1 LGRAWWF
8 RVLQA
13 VVLAG
18 AAVYLFRVAAPQW
31 PAIRARSLAWQP
43 LPLALSALLIVANLA
58 WMIALWNMTLR
69 WCAVRLRYW
78 DAARIWFT
86 ANLARFL
93 PGAVLQFA
101 SLALMATRYGVS
113 PTAAT
118 ATVLLQQIVLLLTG
132 LIVVAGFT
140 PVVLHQGWWQGAFVV
155 ALLLGAGILLLLPRL
170 TRRLPSLAR
179 LWSQVRPTQLP
190 GFALLLAMQWLAYG
204 AAFRLLAIGLLGG
217 GGGDAGVA
225 RGSWGFYITAF
236 TESYLAGVIAVFAPA
251 GLLVREA
258 ALISVLTP
266 VLGGAD
272 AVILAVAARI
282 WHTALELLSGLAV
295 LTIPMPPAPLHP
307 GPAGAT
313 SP

>member
-1 LGRAWWF
+1 MGRAWWF

-18 AAVYLFRVAAPQW
+18 AAVYLVRVAAPQW
-31 PAIRARSLAWQP
+31 PAIRARSLAWHG

-69 WCAVRLRYW
+69 WCAARLRYW

-132 LIVVAGFT
+132 LIIVAGFT
-140 PVVLHQGWWQGAFVV
+140 PIVLHQGWWQGAFVV
-155 ALLLGAGILLLLPRL
+155 ALVLGAGILLLLPRL

-179 LWSQVRPTQLP
+179 LWSQVRPAQLP

-204 AAFRLLAIGLLGG
+204 AAFRLLAIGLLG
-217 GGGDAGVA
+217 DAGVA
-225 RGSWGFYITAF
+225 QGSWGFYITAF

-258 ALISVLTP
+258 ALISILTP

-295 LTIPMPPAPLHP
+295 LTIPIPPAPAHP

>member
-1 LGRAWWF
+1 MGRAWWF

-69 WCAVRLRYW
+69 WCAARLRYW

-132 LIVVAGFT
+132 LIIVAGFT
-140 PVVLHQGWWQGAFVV
+140 PIVLHQGWWQGAFVV
-155 ALLLGAGILLLLPRL
+155 ALVLGAGILLLLPRL

-179 LWSQVRPTQLP
+179 LWSQVRPAQLP

-204 AAFRLLAIGLLGG
+204 AAFRLLAIGLLG
-217 GGGDAGVA
+217 DAGVA
-225 RGSWGFYITAF
+225 QGSWGFYITAF

-258 ALISVLTP
+258 ALISILTP

-272 AVILAVAARI
+272 AVILAVGARI

-295 LTIPMPPAPLHP
+295 LTIPIPPAPAHP

>member
-1 LGRAWWF
+1 M
-8 RVLQA
+8 
-13 VVLAG
+13 LAG
-18 AAVYLFRVAAPQW
+18 AAVYLVRVAAPQW
-31 PAIRARSLAWQP
+31 PAIRARSLAWHG

-69 WCAVRLRYW
+69 WCAARLRYW

-132 LIVVAGFT
+132 LIIVAGFT
-140 PVVLHQGWWQGAFVV
+140 PIVLHQGWWQGAFVV
-155 ALLLGAGILLLLPRL
+155 ALVLGAGILLLLPRL

-179 LWSQVRPTQLP
+179 LWSQVRPAQLP

-204 AAFRLLAIGLLGG
+204 AAFRLLAIGLLG
-217 GGGDAGVA
+217 DAGVA
-225 RGSWGFYITAF
+225 QGSWGFYITAF

-258 ALISVLTP
+258 ALISILTP

-295 LTIPMPPAPLHP
+295 LTIPIPPAPAHP

>member
-1 LGRAWWF
+1 MGRAWWF

-69 WCAVRLRYW
+69 WCAARLRYW

>member
-1 LGRAWWF
+1 
-8 RVLQA
+8 
-13 VVLAG
+13 VLAG
-18 AAVYLFRVAAPQW
+18 AAVYLVRVAAPQW
-31 PAIRARSLAWQP
+31 PAIRARSLAWHG

-69 WCAVRLRYW
+69 WCAARLRYW

-132 LIVVAGFT
+132 LIIVAGFT
-140 PVVLHQGWWQGAFVV
+140 PIVLHQGWWQGAFVV
-155 ALLLGAGILLLLPRL
+155 ALVLGAGILLLLPRL

-179 LWSQVRPTQLP
+179 LWSQVRPAQLP
-190 GFALLLAMQWLAYG
+190 GFALLLAIQWLAYG
-204 AAFRLLAIGLLGG
+204 AAFRLLAIGLLG
-217 GGGDAGVA
+217 DAGVA
-225 RGSWGFYITAF
+225 QGSWGFYITAF

-258 ALISVLTP
+258 ALISILTP

-272 AVILAVAARI
+272 AVILAVGARI

-295 LTIPMPPAPLHP
+295 LTIPIPPAPAHP

>member
-1 LGRAWWF
+1 MPTPLDTPSKGRVWWF

-18 AAVYLFRVAAPQW
+18 AAYYLFRVAAPQW
-31 PAIRARSLAWQP
+31 PAIRQRSLAWRAG
-43 LPLALSALLIVANLA
+43 PLALSALLIVANLA
-58 WMIALWNMTLR
+58 WMIAIWRTSLR
-69 WCAVRLRYW
+69 WCAERVHYW

-101 SLALMATRYGVS
+101 SLALMASRYGVS
-113 PTAAT
+113 PAAAT

-132 LIVVAGFT
+132 LTVVAAFT
-140 PVVLHQGWWQGAFVV
+140 PIVLHQGWWQGAFVV
-155 ALLLGAGILLLLPRL
+155 ALVLGAVVVLLLPRL

-179 LWSQVRPTQLP
+179 LWSQLKAWQLLV
-190 GFALLLAMQWLAYG
+190 FAMLLSLQWLAYG
-204 AAFRLLAIGLLGG
+204 AAFRFLAIGLLGSQG
-217 GGGDAGVA
+217 AAGQA
-225 RGSWGFYITAF
+225 SWGFYITAF

-266 VLGGAD
+266 VLGGPD

-282 WHTALELLSGLAV
+282 WHTALELVSGALVLA
-295 LTIPMPPAPLHP
+295 IPVPRP
-307 GPAGAT
+307 
-313 SP
+313 

>member
-1 LGRAWWF
+1 
-8 RVLQA
+8 
-13 VVLAG
+13 VLAG
-18 AAVYLFRVAAPQW
+18 AAVYLVRVAAPQW
-31 PAIRARSLAWQP
+31 PAIRARSLAWHG

-69 WCAVRLRYW
+69 WCAARLRYW

-132 LIVVAGFT
+132 LIIVAGFT
-140 PVVLHQGWWQGAFVV
+140 PIVLHQGWWQGAFVV
-155 ALLLGAGILLLLPRL
+155 ALVLGAGILLLLPRL

-179 LWSQVRPTQLP
+179 LWSQVRPAQLP

-204 AAFRLLAIGLLGG
+204 AAFRLLAIGLLG
-217 GGGDAGVA
+217 DAGVA
-225 RGSWGFYITAF
+225 QGSWGFYITAF

-258 ALISVLTP
+258 ALISILTP

-272 AVILAVAARI
+272 AVILAVGARI

-295 LTIPMPPAPLHP
+295 LTIPIPPAPAHP

>member
-1 LGRAWWF
+1 LSRAWWF

-18 AAVYLFRVAAPQW
+18 AAVYLYRVAAPQW
-31 PAIRARSLAWQP
+31 PAIRERGLAWRF
-43 LPLALSALLIVANLA
+43 LPLSISAVLIVANLA
-58 WMIALWNMTLR
+58 WMIAIWNMSLR
-69 WCAVRLRYW
+69 WCAARVRYL

-101 SLALMATRYGVS
+101 SLALMASRYGVA

-132 LIVVAGFT
+132 LVLIAGFT
-140 PVVLHQGWWQGAFVV
+140 PIVLHQGWWQGAFIAAVI
-155 ALLLGAGILLLLPRL
+155 LGAALLLLLPRL
-170 TRRLPSLAR
+170 TKRLPSLAR
-179 LWSQVRPTQLP
+179 LWSQVRPHQLP
-190 GFALLLAMQWLAYG
+190 GYAVLLAVQWLLYG
-204 AAFRLLAIGLLGG
+204 MAFRLLAIGLLG
-217 GGGDAGVA
+217 DSAA
-225 RGSWGFYITAF
+225 TGSWGFYITAF

-258 ALISVLTP
+258 AMISVLTP

-272 AVILAVAARI
+272 AVILALAARL

-295 LTIPMPPAPLHP
+295 IAIPTAPASTLSGPP
-307 GPAGAT
+307 
-313 SP
+313 

>member
-1 LGRAWWF
+1 LSRAWWF

-18 AAVYLFRVAAPQW
+18 AAVYLYRVAAPQW
-31 PAIRARSLAWQP
+31 DAIHARSFAWRG

-58 WMIALWNMTLR
+58 WMIAIWNTSLR
-69 WCAVRLRYW
+69 WCAARLRYL

-101 SLALMATRYGVS
+101 SLAIMASRYGVA

-132 LIVVAGFT
+132 LVVIAGFT
-140 PVVLHQGWWQGAFVV
+140 PIVLHQGWWQAAFVV
-155 ALLLGAGILLLLPRL
+155 ALILGAGVLLLLPRL
-170 TRRLPSLAR
+170 TKRLPSLAR
-179 LWSQVRPTQLP
+179 LWSQVRPHQLP
-190 GFALLLAMQWLAYG
+190 GYAVLLAMQWLLYG
-204 AAFRLLAIGLLGG
+204 MAFRLLAIGLLG
-217 GGGDAGVA
+217 DSAA
-225 RGSWGFYITAF
+225 AGSWGFYITAF

-282 WHTALELLSGLAV
+282 WHTALELLAGLLV
-295 LTIPMPPAPLHP
+295 LTVPVPPAPQS

>member
-1 LGRAWWF
+1 MGRAWWF

-13 VVLAG
+13 IVLAG
-18 AAVYLFRVAAPQW
+18 AAYYLYRVAAPQW
-31 PAIRARSLAWQP
+31 PAIRARSLAWHAV
-43 LPLALSALLIVANLA
+43 PLALSALLIVANLA
-58 WMIALWNMTLR
+58 WMIALWNMSLR
-69 WCAVRLRYW
+69 WCAARIRYW

-101 SLALMATRYGVS
+101 SLALMASRYGVA

-132 LIVVAGFT
+132 LIVIAGFT
-140 PVVLHQGWWQGAFVV
+140 PIVLHQGWWQGAFVV

-179 LWSQVRPTQLP
+179 LWSQVRPVQLP
-190 GFALLLAMQWLAYG
+190 GFALLLALQWLAYG
-204 AAFRLLAIGLLGG
+204 AAFRLLALGLLGDG
-217 GGGDAGVA
+217 AGV
-225 RGSWGFYITAF
+225 GQGTWGFYITAF

-272 AVILAVAARI
+272 AVILALAARI
-282 WHTALELLSGLAV
+282 WHTALELVSGLAV
-295 LTIPMPPAPLHP
+295 LTIPIPPAPAQS

-313 SP
+313 SK

>member
-1 LGRAWWF
+1 M
-8 RVLQA
+8 
-13 VVLAG
+13 LAG

-31 PAIRARSLAWQP
+31 PAIRARSFAWRGA
-43 LPLALSALLIVANLA
+43 PLALSGLLIVANLA
-58 WMIALWNMTLR
+58 WMIAIWNMSLR
-69 WCAVRLRYW
+69 WCAARLRYW

-132 LIVVAGFT
+132 LIIVAGFT
-140 PVVLHQGWWQGAFVV
+140 PIVLHQGWWQGAFVV
-155 ALLLGAGILLLLPRL
+155 ALVLGAGILLLLPRL

-179 LWSQVRPTQLP
+179 LWSQVRPAQLP
-190 GFALLLAMQWLAYG
+190 GFALLLAIQWLAYG
-204 AAFRLLAIGLLGG
+204 AAFRLLAIGLLG
-217 GGGDAGVA
+217 DAGVA
-225 RGSWGFYITAF
+225 QGSWGFYITAF

-258 ALISVLTP
+258 ALISILTP

-272 AVILAVAARI
+272 AVILAVGARI

-295 LTIPMPPAPLHP
+295 LTIPIPPAPAHP

>member
-1 LGRAWWF
+1 MGRAWWF

-69 WCAVRLRYW
+69 WCAARLRYW

-140 PVVLHQGWWQGAFVV
+140 PIVLHQGWWQGAFVV

-179 LWSQVRPTQLP
+179 LWSQVRPGQLP
-190 GFALLLAMQWLAYG
+190 GFALLLAIQWLAYG

-217 GGGDAGVA
+217 GDSGVA
-225 RGSWGFYITAF
+225 QGSWGFYITAF

-258 ALISVLTP
+258 ALISILTP

-295 LTIPMPPAPLHP
+295 LTIPVRPPTPLT
-307 GPAGAT
+307 PAQ
-313 SP
+313 P

>member
-1 LGRAWWF
+1 MGRAWWF

-31 PAIRARSLAWQP
+31 PAIRARSFAWRAG
-43 LPLALSALLIVANLA
+43 PLALSALLIVANLA
-58 WMIALWNMTLR
+58 WMIAIWRTSLR
-69 WCAVRLRYW
+69 WCAERVHYW

-101 SLALMATRYGVS
+101 SLALMASRYGVS
-113 PTAAT
+113 PAAAT

-132 LIVVAGFT
+132 LTIVAAYT
-140 PVVLHQGWWQGAFVV
+140 PIVLHQGWWQGAFVV
-155 ALLLGAGILLLLPRL
+155 ALFLGAAVVLLLPRL

-179 LWSQVRPTQLP
+179 LWSQLRPWQLLT
-190 GFALLLAMQWLAYG
+190 FAVLLSLQWLAYG
-204 AAFRLLAIGLLGG
+204 AAFRLLAIGLLGDQG
-217 GGGDAGVA
+217 GAGQA
-225 RGSWGFYITAF
+225 SWGFYITAF

-282 WHTALELLSGLAV
+282 WHTALELVSGALVLA
-295 LTIPMPPAPLHP
+295 IPVPRP
-307 GPAGAT
+307 
-313 SP
+313 

>member
-1 LGRAWWF
+1 M
-8 RVLQA
+8 
-13 VVLAG
+13 LAG
-18 AAVYLFRVAAPQW
+18 AAVYLYRVAAPQW
-31 PAIRARSLAWQP
+31 AAIRARDFAWRGV
-43 LPLALSALLIVANLA
+43 PLALSAVLIVANLA
-58 WMIALWNMTLR
+58 WMIAIWNQSLR
-69 WCAVRLRYW
+69 WCAARLRYL

-101 SLALMATRYGVS
+101 SLAIMASRYGVA

-118 ATVLLQQIVLLLTG
+118 ATVLPQQIVLLLTG
-132 LIVVAGFT
+132 LVVIAGFT
-140 PVVLHQGWWQGAFVV
+140 PIVLHQGWWQAAFVV
-155 ALLLGAGILLLLPRL
+155 ALILGAGILLLLPRL
-170 TRRLPSLAR
+170 TKRLPSLAR
-179 LWSQVRPTQLP
+179 LWSQVRPHQLP
-190 GFALLLAMQWLAYG
+190 GYALLLAIQWLLYG
-204 AAFRLLAIGLLGG
+204 MAFRLLAIGLLG
-217 GGGDAGVA
+217 DTAAAG
-225 RGSWGFYITAF
+225 SLGFYITAF

-282 WHTALELLSGLAV
+282 WHTALELLAGLLV
-295 LTIPMPPAPLHP
+295 LTVPVPPAAQS

-313 SP
+313 LP

>member
-1 LGRAWWF
+1 M
-8 RVLQA
+8 LQA

-31 PAIRARSLAWQP
+31 PAIRARSLAWHG

-69 WCAVRLRYW
+69 WCAARLRYW

-132 LIVVAGFT
+132 LIIVAGFT
-140 PVVLHQGWWQGAFVV
+140 PIVLHQGWWQGTFVV
-155 ALLLGAGILLLLPRL
+155 ALVLGAGILLLLPRL

-179 LWSQVRPTQLP
+179 LWSQVRPAQLP

-204 AAFRLLAIGLLGG
+204 AAFRLLAIGLLG
-217 GGGDAGVA
+217 DAGVA
-225 RGSWGFYITAF
+225 QGSWGFYITAF

-258 ALISVLTP
+258 ALISILTP

-272 AVILAVAARI
+272 AVILAVGARI

-295 LTIPMPPAPLHP
+295 LTIPIPPAPAHP

>member
-1 LGRAWWF
+1 MGRAWWF

-18 AAVYLFRVAAPQW
+18 AAVYLVRVAAPQW
-31 PAIRARSLAWQP
+31 PAIRARSLAWHG

-69 WCAVRLRYW
+69 WCAARLRYL

-132 LIVVAGFT
+132 LIIVAGFT
-140 PVVLHQGWWQGAFVV
+140 PIVLHQGWWQGAFVV

-179 LWSQVRPTQLP
+179 LWSQVRPVQLP

-204 AAFRLLAIGLLGG
+204 AAFRLLAIGLLG
-217 GGGDAGVA
+217 DAGVA
-225 RGSWGFYITAF
+225 QGSWGFYITPF

-282 WHTALELLSGLAV
+282 WHTALELLSGLVV
-295 LTIPMPPAPLHP
+295 LTIPTPPA
-307 GPAGAT
+307 T
-313 SP
+313 ST

>member
-1 LGRAWWF
+1 MGRAWWF

-18 AAVYLFRVAAPQW
+18 AAVYLYRVAAPQW
-31 PAIRARSLAWQP
+31 PAIRARSLSWHP
-43 LPLALSALLIVANLA
+43 VPLALSAILIVANLA
-58 WMIALWNMTLR
+58 WMIALWNMSLR
-69 WCAVRLRYW
+69 WCAVRLRYL

-86 ANLARFL
+86 ANLARFI

-101 SLALMATRYGVS
+101 SLALMASRYGVS

-132 LIVVAGFT
+132 LIVIAGFT
-140 PVVLHQGWWQGAFVV
+140 PIALHQGWWQGAFVV
-155 ALLLGAGILLLLPRL
+155 ALLLGAGLLLLLPRL

-179 LWSQVRPTQLP
+179 LWSQVRPVQLP
-190 GFALLLAMQWLAYG
+190 GFAALLALQWLAYG
-204 AAFRLLAIGLLGG
+204 AAFRLLAVGLLGDG
-217 GGGDAGVA
+217 GAGA
-225 RGSWGFYITAF
+225 GASWGFYITAF
-236 TESYLAGVIAVFAPA
+236 TESYVAGVIAVFAPA

-266 VLGGAD
+266 VLGAAD
-272 AVILAVAARI
+272 AVILAVAARV
-282 WHTALELLSGLAV
+282 WHTALELMSGLVV
-295 LTIPMPPAPLHP
+295 LTVPIPPAPAHP

-313 SP
+313 SS

>member
-1 LGRAWWF
+1 MGRAWWF

-31 PAIRARSLAWQP
+31 PAIRARSLAWHG

-69 WCAVRLRYW
+69 WCAARLRYW

-132 LIVVAGFT
+132 LIIVAGFT
-140 PVVLHQGWWQGAFVV
+140 PIVLHQGWWQGTFVV
-155 ALLLGAGILLLLPRL
+155 ALVLGAGILLLLPRL

-179 LWSQVRPTQLP
+179 LWSQVRPAQLP

-204 AAFRLLAIGLLGG
+204 AAFRLLAIGLLG
-217 GGGDAGVA
+217 DAGVA
-225 RGSWGFYITAF
+225 QGSWGFYITAF

-258 ALISVLTP
+258 ALISILTP

-272 AVILAVAARI
+272 AVILAVGARI

-295 LTIPMPPAPLHP
+295 LTIPIPPAPAHP

>member
-1 LGRAWWF
+1 
-8 RVLQA
+8 
-13 VVLAG
+13 VLAG
-18 AAVYLFRVAAPQW
+18 AAVYLVRVAAPQW
-31 PAIRARSLAWQP
+31 PAIRARSLAWHG

-69 WCAVRLRYW
+69 WCAARLRYW

-132 LIVVAGFT
+132 LIIVAGFT
-140 PVVLHQGWWQGAFVV
+140 PIVLHQGWWQGAFVV
-155 ALLLGAGILLLLPRL
+155 ALVLGAGILLLLPRL

-179 LWSQVRPTQLP
+179 LWSQVRPAQLP

-204 AAFRLLAIGLLGG
+204 AAFRLLAIGLLG
-217 GGGDAGVA
+217 DAGVA
-225 RGSWGFYITAF
+225 QGSWGFYITAF

-258 ALISVLTP
+258 ALISILTP

-295 LTIPMPPAPLHP
+295 LTIPIPPAPAHP

>member
-1 LGRAWWF
+1 
-8 RVLQA
+8 VLQA

-18 AAVYLFRVAAPQW
+18 AAVYLYRVAAPQW
-31 PAIRARSLAWQP
+31 PAIRARSFAWRG

-58 WMIALWNMTLR
+58 YMIAIWNMSLR
-69 WCAVRLRYW
+69 WCAARLRYW

-93 PGAVLQFA
+93 PGAILQFA
-101 SLALMATRYGVS
+101 SLALMASRYGVA

-132 LIVVAGFT
+132 LTIIAGFT
-140 PVVLHQGWWQGAFVV
+140 PIVLHQGWWQAAFGV
-155 ALLLGAGILLLLPRL
+155 ALVLGAGVLLLLPRL

-179 LWSQVRPTQLP
+179 LWSQVRPVQLP
-190 GFALLLAMQWLAYG
+190 GYALLLAVQWLAYG
-204 AAFRLLAIGLLGG
+204 MAFRLLAIGLLGAAG
-217 GGGDAGVA
+217 GVGQA
-225 RGSWGFYITAF
+225 SWGFYITAF

-282 WHTALELLSGLAV
+282 WHTALELLSGLLV
-295 LTIPMPPAPLHP
+295 LIIPVPPSAP
-307 GPAGAT
+307 GPAGA
-313 SP
+313 PVA

>member
-1 LGRAWWF
+1 MGRAWWF

-18 AAVYLFRVAAPQW
+18 AAVYLVRVAAPQW
-31 PAIRARSLAWQP
+31 PAIRARSLAWHG

-69 WCAVRLRYW
+69 WCAARLRYW

-132 LIVVAGFT
+132 LIIVAGFT
-140 PVVLHQGWWQGAFVV
+140 PIVLHQGWWQGAFVV
-155 ALLLGAGILLLLPRL
+155 ALVLGAGILLLLPRL

-179 LWSQVRPTQLP
+179 LWSQVRPAQLP

-204 AAFRLLAIGLLGG
+204 AAFRLLAIGLLG
-217 GGGDAGVA
+217 DAGVA
-225 RGSWGFYITAF
+225 QGSWGFYITAF

-258 ALISVLTP
+258 ALISILTP

-272 AVILAVAARI
+272 AVILAVGARI

-295 LTIPMPPAPLHP
+295 LTIPIPPAPAHP

>member
-1 LGRAWWF
+1 MGRAWWF

-18 AAVYLFRVAAPQW
+18 AAVYLLRVAAPQW
-31 PAIRARSLAWQP
+31 PAIRARSLAWHG

-58 WMIALWNMTLR
+58 WMIAIWNMSLR
-69 WCAVRLRYW
+69 WCAARLRYW

-140 PVVLHQGWWQGAFVV
+140 PIVLHQGWWQGAFVV

-179 LWSQVRPTQLP
+179 LWSQVRPAQLP

-204 AAFRLLAIGLLGG
+204 AAFRLLAIGLLG
-217 GGGDAGVA
+217 DAGVA
-225 RGSWGFYITAF
+225 QGSWGFYITAF

-258 ALISVLTP
+258 ALISILTP

-282 WHTALELLSGLAV
+282 WHTALELLAGALV
-295 LTIPMPPAPLHP
+295 LTIPVPPA
-307 GPAGAT
+307 PAGAT